1 MQRGIVPLLIV
12 SSCSNR
18 GANLNCFNQK
28 WLKIMFETSDKML
41 FLNLK
46 EYAEKFGSEEWET
59 LRDTFKMLF
68 CSNFDFCLV
77 IACMG
82 LLPLEREVPASTSS
96 SVYCIGETSKNLE

>member
-1 MQRGIVPLLIV
+1 MGACFAGSPQVQRGIVPLLMV

-59 LRDTFKMLF
+59 LKDTFKT
-68 CSNFDFCLV
+68 LV
-77 IACMG
+77 I
-82 LLPLEREVPASTSS
+82 LLKL
-96 SVYCIGETSKNLE
+96 